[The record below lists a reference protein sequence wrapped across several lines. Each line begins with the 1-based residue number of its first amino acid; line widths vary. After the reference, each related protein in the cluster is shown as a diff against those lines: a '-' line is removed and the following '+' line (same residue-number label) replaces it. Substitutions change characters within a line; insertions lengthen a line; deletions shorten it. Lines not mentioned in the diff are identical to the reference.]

1 MSVQSLTNVQSLHSY
16 RASLF
21 DGLPGINWLRPG
33 WRGLRLYGRKAKSAI
48 SAGNMLEK
56 AEMIA
61 RADQLLTLL
70 NNILE
75 TQGTSTLGTALM
87 NIYAALRTSL
97 LRANLNDDLEA
108 LDEFDNALAMLDRHM
123 TQALESQAA

>member
-1 MSVQSLTNVQSLHSY
+1 MNVHILHSY
-16 RASLF
+16 RAGLF
-21 DGLPGINWLRPG
+21 DDLPGVNWFRPG
-33 WRGLRLYGRKAKSAI
+33 WRGLRLYGRKAKAAI
-48 SAGNMLEK
+48 NAGNMLEK
-56 AEMIA
+56 AEMLA

-75 TQGTSTLGTALM
+75 TDSASTLGTALM

-97 LRANLNDDLEA
+97 LRANLNDDIEA

-123 TQALESQAA
+123 TTALASEAAA